1 MTGLS
6 IVAHDAVNIIGVKDI
21 SQLFSEVIGW
31 INNSLDLLENDII
44 LYLPI
49 LDVNGALIYLVLS
62 VGYHVLML

>member
-6 IVAHDAVNIIGVKDI
+6 IEAHDAVNIIGVKDI
-21 SQLFSEVIGW
+21 SQLFSEIIGW

-62 VGYHVLML
+62 VGYQALIL